1 MTDHSETASSPRAGG
16 RSRRRRSGCFVFA
29 IIAVGV
35 LGLVGLFTPFFQT
48 AVVPTGSVLVV
59 DIRDELPERS
69 ELDMLEQLF
78 GATSN
83 DLVAVHAAI
92 ARAARD
98 PRVSGLLLR
107 VGRPAIGLGRIE
119 ELRSL
124 IARFSETGKFVV
136 SVLESADTRGY
147 FLASAAD
154 EVWVDR
160 IAGIDLL
167 GLQAQAVFVGD
178 VLGKIGLE
186 ADMVRVGKYKGAYEQ
201 LVGSEATPEFREAL
215 KATLDSLFVTLV
227 DGIASGRG
235 MESDQVERLID
246 EGPFTP
252 ERALEAELVDGILY
266 RDELLSTL
274 TQSHGD
280 GSPLAEVSVSGYLGA
295 SGRLPERNI
304 ALVHVSG
311 TIVDR
316 QGHSMTP
323 LEGLAG
329 ADRFRQ
335 AIRAARE
342 DANVAAVVV
351 RVDSPGG
358 TLSGSEAM
366 WREMMLTK
374 AVKPVVVSMGD
385 VAASGGYYIAT
396 AAHRVVAQ
404 RGSVTGS
411 IGVFGGK
418 FVLGGLLTKIG
429 AHVETVSRG
438 AHAELFDTYRTF
450 NDEERRTVEKL
461 LGEAYD
467 QFLTRVSAGRGFAKE
482 KAASLAEGRVWT
494 GQQALENGLVDVL
507 GGLAAAIEE
516 AQQLAGLGRN
526 GFIEPVLFPAKKSL
540 LELLAAREAG
550 PSYLRSIAKLSGQL
564 SVDSLDG
571 GGSALALSIA
581 EAFDRLGIFSGG
593 KPLALLP
600 YVLRIR

>member
-1 MTDHSETASSPRAGG
+1 MTDYSDMASTPAPAR
-16 RSRRRRSGCFVFA
+16 RSRKRRSGCFVFA
-29 IIAVGV
+29 VVAVAG
-35 LGLVGLFTPFFQT
+35 LGLVGLFMPFFQS
-48 AVVPTGSVLVV
+48 AVVPAGSVLVV
-59 DIRDELPERS
+59 DVRDALPEHS

-78 GATSN
+78 GVTGN
-83 DLVAVHAAI
+83 DLVAVHAAVS
-92 ARAARD
+92 RAARD

-124 IARFSETGKFVV
+124 VERFRGTGKFVV

-154 EVWVDR
+154 EVYVDR

-178 VLGKIGLE
+178 VLGKVGLE
-186 ADMVRVGKYKGAYEQ
+186 ADMVRVGRYKGAYEQ

-215 KATLDSLFVTLV
+215 QATLDSLFSTVV
-227 DGIASGRG
+227 EGIASGRG
-235 MESDQVERLID
+235 MSTDQVERLID
-246 EGPFTP
+246 EGPLTP
-252 ERALEAELVDGILY
+252 ERALEANLVDGMLY
-266 RDELLSTL
+266 RDEVLATL
-274 TQSHGD
+274 TKSHRGNV
-280 GSPLAEVSVSGYLGA
+280 PLTEVSVSGYLGA
-295 SGRLPERNI
+295 SARLPERGV
-304 ALVHVSG
+304 ALVHVTG

-316 QGHSMTP
+316 QGNSLTP
-323 LEGLAG
+323 MGGIAG

-342 DANVAAVVV
+342 DVNVAAVVV

-396 AAHRVVAQ
+396 GAHRVVAQ
-404 RGSVTGS
+404 RGSITGS

-418 FVLGGLLTKIG
+418 FVLGGLLKKLG
-429 AHVETVSRG
+429 AHVETASRG
-438 AHAELFDTYRTF
+438 AHAGLFDTHRSF
-450 NDEERRTVEKL
+450 NDEERQTVEKL
-461 LGEAYD
+461 LGEAYA
-467 QFLTRVSAGRGFAKE
+467 QFLARVSTGREFGRERAE
-482 KAASLAEGRVWT
+482 SLAEGRVWT
-494 GQQALENGLVDVL
+494 GQQALENGLVDVH
-507 GGLAAAIEE
+507 GGLAVAIEE

-526 GFIEPVLFPAKKSL
+526 GLIEPVLFPAEKSL
-540 LELLAAREAG
+540 LDLFAGPEAG
-550 PSYLRSIAKLSGQL
+550 PGYLRSLRQL
-564 SVDSLDG
+564 SSGSMDG
-571 GGSALALSIA
+571 GAFALSIA
-581 EAFDRLGIFSGG
+581 DALDRLGIFDGG

-600 YVLRIR
+600 YVLRVR